1 MLDAWTKPRSRPPSM
16 PEIRQPWLITF
27 LSPSEA
33 HKRAALAVSTFLLA
47 AFVISFPSANVALPQ
62 LDIYIPLVATVMF
75 LNDLMTASLLL
86 ALFSVVRSRAL
97 LLLANGYLFTA
108 LVVAVYGLV
117 WPGAFHPTGLFD
129 AGPQTGP
136 WLYLTWHAG
145 LPTSVIIYALLKSK
159 EHTTLPV
166 ARGPVLTFIFAS
178 MACTVLIVCGLTWFV
193 TRFRDI
199 LPVLVTPLDRAS
211 EFSHFGTGTVLFVS
225 SCALV
230 LQWRR
235 RQRSVLD
242 LWLSVVTLAWLL
254 GSIMLIAIDSRYDIA
269 WYATPGFSIV
279 SATLVLLVLLSESL
293 KLHAQLAI
301 SVLAQRREREG
312 RRLSMDAMSAAIAHE
327 FRQPLSS
334 IVTSADSAVRW
345 LDRTPPNVGKA
356 HDSIKRLKNEAY
368 RAERIIQS
376 VRMMFSNVEHGGDAQ
391 PRAPVD
397 ANELIRESIE
407 ILRGELE
414 TAKIIPQLELAKELP
429 LVSADSGQLQQA
441 LLNLI
446 TNAADAMRGITD
458 RARVLKLTSRAIGSN
473 TVAVS
478 AEDTGTGIDPR
489 AIGHIFEAF
498 FTTKSNGMGLGL
510 AICQSIVESHG
521 GTLTVEANVPHG
533 SIFRINLPSSQ
544 TPD

>member
-1 MLDAWTKPRSRPPSM
+1 
-16 PEIRQPWLITF
+16 
-27 LSPSEA
+27 
-33 HKRAALAVSTFLLA
+33 
-47 AFVISFPSANVALPQ
+47 
-62 LDIYIPLVATVMF
+62 
-75 LNDLMTASLLL
+75 
-86 ALFSVVRSRAL
+86 
-97 LLLANGYLFTA
+97 
-108 LVVAVYGLV
+108 
-117 WPGAFHPTGLFD
+117 
-129 AGPQTGP
+129 
-136 WLYLTWHAG
+136 
-145 LPTSVIIYALLKSK
+145 
-159 EHTTLPV
+159 
-166 ARGPVLTFIFAS
+166 
-178 MACTVLIVCGLTWFV
+178 
-193 TRFRDI
+193 
-199 LPVLVTPLDRAS
+199 
-211 EFSHFGTGTVLFVS
+211 
-225 SCALV
+225 
-230 LQWRR
+230 
-235 RQRSVLD
+235 
-242 LWLSVVTLAWLL
+242 
-254 GSIMLIAIDSRYDIA
+254 
-269 WYATPGFSIV
+269 
-279 SATLVLLVLLSESL
+279 
-293 KLHAQLAI
+293 
-301 SVLAQRREREG
+301 
-312 RRLSMDAMSAAIAHE
+312 
-327 FRQPLSS
+327 
-334 IVTSADSAVRW
+334 VRW

-533 SIFRINLPSSQ
+533 SVFRINLPSSQ

>member
-1 MLDAWTKPRSRPPSM
+1 M
-16 PEIRQPWLITF
+16 PEIQQPWLISF
-27 LSPSEA
+27 LPPSEA
-33 HKRAALAVSTFLLA
+33 HKRAALAVSTFLLL
-47 AFVISFPSANVALPQ
+47 AFVISVPSAKVALPQ
-62 LDIYIPLVATVMF
+62 LEIYMPLVATVMF

-86 ALFSVVRSRAL
+86 SLFAVVRSRAL

-108 LVVAVYGLV
+108 LIVAVYGLV
-117 WPGAFHPTGLFD
+117 WPGAFHPTGLFG
-129 AGPQTGP
+129 AGPQTRP
-136 WLYLTWHAG
+136 WLYLAWYAG
-145 LPTSVIIYALLKSK
+145 LPISLIAYALLKGK

-166 ARGPVLTFIFAS
+166 ARDPVLTLIFAS
-178 MACTVLIVCGLTWFV
+178 IACTVLIVCGLTWFLM
-193 TRFRDI
+193 RFQDV
-199 LPVLVTPLDRAS
+199 LPVLMTPLDRTTD
-211 EFSHFGTGTVLFVS
+211 FSHFLTGAVLFVS
-225 SCALV
+225 IGACV

-242 LWLSVVTLAWLL
+242 LWLSVVALAWLL
-254 GSIMLIAIDSRYDIA
+254 GSILLTAIGGRYSVA

-279 SATLVLLVLLSESL
+279 SATLVLLVLLSESV

-327 FRQPLSS
+327 FRQPLSA
-334 IVTSADSAVRW
+334 IATSANAAARW

-356 HDSIKRLKNEAY
+356 HDSLKRIADDAQ
-368 RAERIIQS
+368 RAVRIIQS
-376 VRMMFSNVEHGGDAQ
+376 VRAMFSNVGHGGDGQ
-391 PRAPVD
+391 PRPPVD
-397 ANELIRESIE
+397 TNELIQESVA

-414 TAKIIPQLELAKELP
+414 AANVIAQLELAKELP
-429 LVSADSGQLQQA
+429 LVSADSGQLQQV

-458 RARVLKLTSRAIGSN
+458 RARVLKLTSSALESN
-473 TVAVS
+473 AVAVS
-478 AEDTGTGIDPR
+478 IEDTGTGIDPGDIDR
-489 AIGHIFEAF
+489 IFQPF

-521 GTLTVEANVPHG
+521 GTMTVGVNAPHG

-544 TPD
+544 TPG